1 MKNTRNGKTYHCPFD
16 AAIDVIGGKWKMGI
30 IWHLGEN
37 VMRFNEL
44 QKVLPGVSAKTLTNQ
59 LRELEE
65 DGILLRTAYPEVPL
79 RVEYRVTGFGKTL
92 IPVMQALCDWGGR
105 YLETGNQNQCPA
117 PAEQKK

>member
-1 MKNTRNGKTYHCPFD
+1 MRNTKNGKTYHCPFD

-44 QKVLPGVSAKTLTNQ
+44 QKVLPGVNAKTLTNQ

-65 DGILLRTAYPEVPL
+65 DGVILRKAYPEVPL
-79 RVEYRVTGFGKTL
+79 RVEYRITDFGKTL
-92 IPVMQALCDWGGR
+92 IPVMQSLCDWGAR
-105 YLETGNQNQCPA
+105 YLETENGNQCPVIG
-117 PAEQKK
+117 EKK

>member
-1 MKNTRNGKTYHCPFD
+1 MKSTRNGKTYHCPFD

-65 DGILLRTAYPEVPL
+65 DGILLRTAYPEVPR

-105 YLETGNQNQCPA
+105 YLETENGNPCPTTA
-117 PAEQKK
+117 GKK

>member
-1 MKNTRNGKTYHCPFD
+1 
-16 AAIDVIGGKWKMGI
+16 MGI

-79 RVEYRVTGFGKTL
+79 RVEYRITSFGKTL

-105 YLETGNQNQCPA
+105 YLDTETGDQCLTK
-117 PAEQKK
+117 AEQKI